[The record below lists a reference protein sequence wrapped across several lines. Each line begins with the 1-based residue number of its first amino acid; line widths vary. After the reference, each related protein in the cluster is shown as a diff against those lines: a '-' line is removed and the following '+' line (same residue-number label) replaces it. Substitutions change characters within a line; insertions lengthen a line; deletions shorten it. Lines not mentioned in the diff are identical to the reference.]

1 VALHTNGLSS
11 FQGAWKCRNLDAE
24 DKETESNESREHGE
38 LIVVELF
45 VGESF

>member
-24 DKETESNESREHGE
+24 DKETESDESREHGE
-38 LIVVELF
+38 LIV
-45 VGESF
+45 GEVFFDEDF